1 MMITAVRELLD
12 VLYHAVKLPLAIDL
26 HLTTQGEAIHLF
38 VSAYI
43 AKHRL
48 HRGKAA
54 RDHLASTFAVNLALH
69 AIARFFFRAG
79 VLTHEDGHLS
89 ALASLRVAQA
99 LGSQRTFLAIALGR
113 TKLNGPQPLLVAVAP
128 VAIQSLSGRTDE
140 MTEVCSNVEIARL
153 EQLGFCLV
161 LGALVPQRIGL
172 GPVLLLAFVAWV
184 ALAIVRVGNVALDA
198 AC

>member
-1 MMITAVRELLD
+1 MMHNRCARASRF
-12 VLYHAVKLPLAIDL
+12 LYHAVKLPLATDL
-26 HLTTQGEAIHLF
+26 HLATQGEAIHLF

-99 LGSQRTFLAIALGR
+99 LGSERTFCAIALGR
-113 TKLNGPQPLLVAVAP
+113 AELNGPQPLLVAVAP
-128 VAIQSLSGRTDE
+128 VAIQPLSPRTE
-140 MTEVCSNVEIARL
+140 QVTKVLGELEIAWG
-153 EQLGFCLV
+153 EQLVFDLFD
-161 LGALVPQRIGL
+161 ALVP
-172 GPVLLLAFVAWV
+172 
-184 ALAIVRVGNVALDA
+184 
-198 AC
+198 